1 MIAHLVSV
9 TPLDSLAGG
18 GRMESGN
25 WIFNNL
31 FSLDMMIWSVLI
43 TSFTWADL
51 NQYHKIAPF
60 LV

>member
-1 MIAHLVSV
+1 MIAHSVSV

-31 FSLDMMIWSVLI
+31 FSLEMMIWSVLI
-43 TSFTWADL
+43 TSFTWTDL
-51 NQYHKIAPF
+51 NQYHKVTIF